1 MYVFAI
7 QVANNDAKWTK
18 FAEDLTAI
26 DQDLGDLFDQKVEVS
41 DWEAEL
47 TEITKLETLEKLF
60 QLFKA
65 VLGI

>member
-1 MYVFAI
+1 MYTFAI

-18 FAEDLTAI
+18 FAEDLTAT
-26 DQDLGDLFDQKVEVS
+26 DQDLGDLFNQKVEVNE
-41 DWEAEL
+41 WEAEL
-47 TEITKLETLEKLF
+47 TEISKLETLEKIF